1 MSAAMTFD
9 PLGLN
14 MEDVVAS
21 LPTQQERDEC
31 TLFIEEHLK
40 RGTGAGI
47 LRGLFLLLKANRC
60 YLEKLPVQFNREVVQ
75 PIVENMLRLE
85 TSIGLQIKAQDKI
98 LTQTNRCVE
107 SSTRAADRM
116 EAVVP
121 RMEKVVQIAFDQIDS
136 SALTGK
142 IEDSV
147 MEGVVK
153 PVTKV
158 NDKCDLLQNKLEKR
172 AAIIAP
178 LMRWGT
184 LLNLGIWS
192 LTFAMALAALGF
204 IIVESFHVDMTK
216 QLQERIA
223 QEVEQIHA
231 TAQVNTD
238 TLETLARLNVQI
250 VIAPEK
256 DWLGN
261 VMPNHYCLAIQGAD
275 EANMVEKDGLKFGAI
290 FFKDRLND
298 AQLYPDH

>member
-1 MSAAMTFD
+1 MSATMTFD
-9 PLGLN
+9 PIGLN
-14 MEDVVAS
+14 MEGVIAS

-60 YLEKLPVQFNREVVQ
+60 YLEKLPEQFNRELVQ
-75 PIVENMLRLE
+75 PIIENMLRLE
-85 TSIGLQIKAQDKI
+85 TSIGLQIKAQDKF

-116 EAVVP
+116 EAVAP

-136 SALTGK
+136 STLTKK

-153 PVTKV
+153 PVTKI
-158 NDKCDLLQNKLEKR
+158 NDKCDVLQDKLEKR
-172 AAIIAP
+172 ASILIP
-178 LMRWGT
+178 LMKWGT
-184 LLNLGIWS
+184 LLNIGIWS
-192 LTFAMALAALGF
+192 LIFAVALATIAFL
-204 IIVESFHVDMTK
+204 IVESLRVDMTK
-216 QLQERIA
+216 QLDDRIA
-223 QEVEQIHA
+223 QEVEHVHA
-231 TAQVNTD
+231 TAQINTD
-238 TLETLARLNVQI
+238 TLETLARLNVQV

-256 DWLGN
+256 DLLGN

-275 EANMVEKDGLKFGAI
+275 EANMVDKDGQNFGAI
-290 FFKDRLND
+290 FFKDHLID
-298 AQLYPDH
+298 TPLYPDH